1 MYSPSTFTVSFLSS
15 RRKVNVSLALLPL
28 QIAAGGAVYLLGSV
42 AFRLESFTYLFDIL
56 KRRLPAR

>member
-1 MYSPSTFTVSFLSS
+1 MGGVVYALGALPCPP
-15 RRKVNVSLALLPL
+15 LALLPL